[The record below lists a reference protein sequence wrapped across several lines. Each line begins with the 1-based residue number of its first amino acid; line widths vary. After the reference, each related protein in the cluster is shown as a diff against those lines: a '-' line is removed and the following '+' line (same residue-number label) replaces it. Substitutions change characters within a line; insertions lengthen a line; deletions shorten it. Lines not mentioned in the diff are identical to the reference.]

1 MKIQIDFT
9 TIVDINYFTVLS
21 IVIEMLYYFCENI
34 HKNKK
39 CNILILT

>member
-21 IVIEMLYYFCENI
+21 IVIRNV
-34 HKNKK
+34 
-39 CNILILT
+39 ILFL

>member
-21 IVIEMLYYFCENI
+21 IVIRNVILFCENI
-34 HKNKK
+34 HKNKSV
-39 CNILILT
+39 IF